1 MQQNLERYKSRKLCL
16 DRLTQAKT
24 NEAISTG
31 SDGRSGRI
39 AENGDAYLILGEWW
53 VIGYG

>member
-39 AENGDAYLILGEWW
+39 EENGNAYLILGEWW
-53 VIGYG
+53 VIGSG